1 MAIKDEL
8 IDELL
13 KDYRGPEDILGEH
26 GILKEL
32 TRKILERALQ
42 AEMTHHLGY
51 GKYAPEGRNTGNS
64 RNGKTKKTL
73 IGEAGELPIETPRDR
88 EGSFEPVI
96 VRKGQKRF
104 DGFDGKILSL
114 YARGM
119 TTREIQGHLEEV
131 YGVEVSPEL
140 ISHVTQ
146 EVMEEVR
153 DWQNRPLETVYPIL
167 YLDALM
173 VKTRAQGHIVTKAV
187 YLAVG
192 VDLHGLKEV
201 LGLWIEETEGA
212 KFWLQVLTELKNR
225 GVQDIF
231 LACVDGLTGLPEAI
245 ETLYPKVQ
253 VQLSVVHMIRQALK
267 YVSFKDRKGLLDD
280 LKRIYRAPTAEA
292 AQAALEA
299 FARTWDGRYP
309 KISKSWQARWDRL
322 TLFLAYPPEIRYAIY
337 TTNAIE
343 SLNRSLRKIIKNR
356 GAFPN
361 DEAVVKLLYLALRNI
376 QSKWT
381 GPVKDWPSI
390 LQYFSIHFD
399 DRLPFTQVG

>member
-13 KDYRGPEDILGEH
+13 KDYRGPEDILGER

-42 AEMTHHLGY
+42 AELTHHLGY

-153 DWQNRPLETVYPIL
+153 DWQNRPLEAVYPIL

-267 YVSFKDRKGLLDD
+267 YVSLKDRKGLLD
-280 LKRIYRAPTAEA
+280 E
-292 AQAALEA
+292 
-299 FARTWDGRYP
+299 
-309 KISKSWQARWDRL
+309 RW
-322 TLFLAYPPEIRYAIY
+322 
-337 TTNAIE
+337 
-343 SLNRSLRKIIKNR
+343 SSC
-356 GAFPN
+356 
-361 DEAVVKLLYLALRNI
+361 
-376 QSKWT
+376 
-381 GPVKDWPSI
+381 SI
-390 LQYFSIHFD
+390 W
-399 DRLPFTQVG
+399 R

>member
-51 GKYAPEGRNTGNS
+51 GKYAPEGRNSGNS

-73 IGEAGELPIETPRDR
+73 IGDVGELPIETPRDR

-104 DGFDGKILSL
+104 DGFDDKILSL

-146 EVMEEVR
+146 EVFEEVR
-153 DWQNRPLETVYPIL
+153 EWQNRPLETVYPIL

-173 VKTRAQGHIVTKAV
+173 VKIRDQGHIVTKAV

-225 GVQDIF
+225 GVQDVF

-245 ETLYPKVQ
+245 ETLYPKAQ
-253 VQLSVVHMIRQALK
+253 VQLSIVHMIRQALK

-280 LKRIYRAPTAEA
+280 LKQIYRAPTVEA

-299 FARTWDGRYP
+299 FARKWDGRYP

-361 DEAVVKLLYLALRNI
+361 DEAVAKLLYLALRNI